1 MMLLGVRYVVTRL
14 RLNSRQSLCDTVPI
28 VEPSRITGMEVMI
41 TFVWQNEW
49 LVQFKPF
56 SLIVVDLL

>member
-1 MMLLGVRYVVTRL
+1 MMLLGVHDAVTGL

-41 TFVWQNEW
+41 TLVWQKEW
-49 LVQFKPF
+49 
-56 SLIVVDLL
+56 